1 MAYSDESSGTK
12 GLIDE
17 FDAMSSSR
25 GPGWPAVFELSS
37 LDGSNGFAVNG
48 HGTYDGLGRSVA
60 SAGDVNGDGFADVIL
75 GAPFVNHHSHSG
87 ASYVI
92 FGGTANVGPEFDLST
107 LDGHN
112 GFVITGARG
121 GETGWSV
128 ASAGDLNGDGLSDL
142 VIGGWG
148 DKDYVV
154 FGQSSGF
161 SAELDLSKLDGHDGF
176 AITGVPVGAFIAR
189 STVASAGDINGDGFA
204 DLILSAPYGRGD
216 GRPYS
221 GESFVIFGKA
231 SGFDSKVDL
240 STLDGSNG
248 FRLTGGSYDY
258 TSWSVASAGDINGD
272 GFSDLII
279 GSGFG
284 YSHAVAYVVFGKGS
298 GFPADIKLRS
308 LDGSDGFKIIGHEY
322 YQGQF
327 YSGDVAVASAG
338 DVNGDGLAD
347 IVIGDSQDH
356 GYGGAA
362 YVVFGTR
369 AGFPAKLDLRALDG
383 IDGFTLVAKHA
394 GYSIG
399 WSVASAGDVNGDGFS
414 DLIIGAPAADKN
426 ADGSGV
432 CYVLFGKASGFGAK
446 VDLSS
451 LDGTDGFRID
461 GVATTYGNAGHSVAS
476 AGDINGDGFS
486 DLLIGAPGVTADGE
500 GSGASYIIYGMA
512 PDEAVTRHGTI
523 ASQTLAGG
531 AFDDI
536 LSGAGGDDRLYGNGG
551 NDRLNGGDGNDTLL
565 GGAGNDLLNGA
576 DGQDTADYEFAS
588 GGVTVNLSLNGA
600 QDIGGGQGF
609 DTIRMVE
616 NLAGSASDDTL
627 TGNEGANLIAG
638 GAGND
643 TLIGG
648 KGSDVL
654 IGGLG
659 GDFLSGGPQDDIFFS
674 RTVTESTSVT
684 YDTIVGFNFKSADVF
699 ELPVAVSGIDAKVSG
714 GLLSMA
720 SFDSDLAAAIGSG
733 NLAAQHAV
741 LFMPSSGDFAGDTFL
756 IVDANGTAGYQ
767 GSQDFVFLLDSAV
780 NLSTLDSGDFI

>member
-1 MAYSDESSGTK
+1 MAHWDESSGTK
-12 GLIDE
+12 GAIDD
-17 FDAMSSSR
+17 FGAATASS
-25 GPGWPAVFELSS
+25 GPGWPAVVELSS
-37 LDGSNGFAVNG
+37 LDGSNGFAVKG
-48 HGTYDGLGRSVA
+48 LGTYGELGRSVA

-75 GAPFVNHHSHSG
+75 GAPFANPHSG

-92 FGGTANVGPEFDLST
+92 FGGTANVGPQFDLST

-112 GFVITGARG
+112 GFVITGAGG

-142 VIGGWG
+142 VIGGWD

-154 FGQSSGF
+154 FGRSSGF
-161 SAELDLSKLDGHDGF
+161 AAELDLSKLDGHDGF
-176 AITGVPVGAFIAR
+176 AITGVPVGEEIAM
-189 STVASAGDINGDGFA
+189 SAVSSAGDVNGDGFA
-204 DLILSAPYGRGD
+204 DLILGAPYGD
-216 GRPYS
+216 SNNHPDS

-231 SGFDSKVDL
+231 SGFDPQIDL
-240 STLDGSNG
+240 STLNGSNG
-248 FRLTGGSYDY
+248 FRISGGNYDY

-279 GSGFG
+279 GTGFG
-284 YSHAVAYVVFGKGS
+284 YSPAVAYVVFGKAS
-298 GFPADIKLRS
+298 GFPANVRLPS
-308 LDGSDGFKIIGHEY
+308 LDGTDGFKLTGSDHY
-322 YQGQF
+322 RGQY
-327 YSGDVAVASAG
+327 YSGKVAVASAG
-338 DVNGDGLAD
+338 DINGDGLAD
-347 IVIGDSQDH
+347 IVIGDWQDH

-362 YVVFGTR
+362 YVVFGSL
-369 AGFPAKLDLRALDG
+369 AGFNAKLDLKTLDG
-383 IDGFTLVAKHA
+383 IDGFTIVAKNA
-394 GYSIG
+394 QSSIG
-399 WSVASAGDVNGDGFS
+399 WSVASAGDVNGDGFA
-414 DLIIGAPAADKN
+414 DLIIGAPAAEFN
-426 ADGSGV
+426 GEGSGS

-461 GVATTYGNAGHSVAS
+461 GAANYDAAGHSVAS
-476 AGDINGDGFS
+476 AGDLNGDGFS
-486 DLLIGAPGVTADGE
+486 DLIVGAPDAYEDGA
-500 GSGASYIIYGMA
+500 GSAYVIYGMA

-536 LSGAGGDDRLYGNGG
+536 LSGVGGDDRLYGNGG
-551 NDRLNGGDGNDTLL
+551 NDKLNGGDGNDTLL

-588 GGVTVNLSLNGA
+588 GGVAVNLSLKGA
-600 QDIGGGQGF
+600 QDVGGGQGS
-609 DTIRMVE
+609 DTLRMIE
-616 NLAGSASDDTL
+616 NLTGSGFDDSL
-627 TGNEGANLIAG
+627 TGNAGSNVLAG

-643 TLIGG
+643 TLMGG

-699 ELPVAVSGIDAKVSG
+699 QLPVAVSGIDAKVSG
-714 GLLSMA
+714 GSLSLA
-720 SFDSDLAAAIGSG
+720 SFDGDLAAAIGSG

-741 LFMPSSGDFAGDTFL
+741 LFTPSSGDLAGDTFL

-767 GSQDFVFLLDSAV
+767 AGQDFVFLLDSAV
-780 NLSTLDSGDFI
+780 NLSKLDSSDFI